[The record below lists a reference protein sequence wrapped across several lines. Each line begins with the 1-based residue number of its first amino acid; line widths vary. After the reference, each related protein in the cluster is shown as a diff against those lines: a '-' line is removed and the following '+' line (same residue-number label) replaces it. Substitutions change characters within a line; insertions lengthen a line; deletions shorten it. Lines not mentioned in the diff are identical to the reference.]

1 MFGALLLG
9 LAASPARPQPAE
21 VYLTEEQALR
31 IAFPAGAAVEKKVVS
46 FSAEQRAAI
55 GKAASRKDVPG
66 TFRYFVGLRGGEP
79 VGYAV
84 IEDCPGKIQPITY
97 MVATDVAGTI
107 RAVEILAFRESR
119 GGEVR
124 QAGWR
129 EQFVGLDAA
138 SPLRVGTDIRNIA
151 GATISC
157 RSVTDGVRL
166 QLACLRALPRPPPT
180 PAPPEPSDIGAQRP
194 GPGPPF
200 RRARLAMGTML
211 RITVHAETEAR
222 ATAAFD
228 AAFAEVDRLERILS
242 DYREDSETSR
252 LSRAAGGDFLPVSPE
267 LLDLLAR
274 SREIAAD
281 TGGAFDVAV
290 GPLVALWRRAAEA
303 GAPPSDVEIAAARE
317 AGGPAAVE
325 TDPEHGRARLARAG
339 GALDFGGIGKGY
351 ALDRAAAALEAL
363 GERRALLDFGGQF
376 LALDPPPGETGWTVE
391 LRDARDPARIRG
403 ALRLARASLST
414 TADYERGLA
423 IGGQRYSHVVD
434 PRTGRPVEGMLG
446 VSVVCASG
454 TEADTL
460 STALY
465 VLGKDAGAELAR
477 RRAVAAL
484 IVPAEGPE
492 IENEAF
498 RSLEVTAGEPR

>member
-180 PAPPEPSDIGAQRP
+180 PAPPELSDIGAQRP

-242 DYREDSETSR
+242 D
-252 LSRAAGGDFLPVSPE
+252 
-267 LLDLLAR
+267 
-274 SREIAAD
+274 
-281 TGGAFDVAV
+281 
-290 GPLVALWRRAAEA
+290 
-303 GAPPSDVEIAAARE
+303 
-317 AGGPAAVE
+317 
-325 TDPEHGRARLARAG
+325 
-339 GALDFGGIGKGY
+339 
-351 ALDRAAAALEAL
+351 
-363 GERRALLDFGGQF
+363 
-376 LALDPPPGETGWTVE
+376 
-391 LRDARDPARIRG
+391 
-403 ALRLARASLST
+403 
-414 TADYERGLA
+414 
-423 IGGQRYSHVVD
+423 
-434 PRTGRPVEGMLG
+434 
-446 VSVVCASG
+446 
-454 TEADTL
+454 
-460 STALY
+460 
-465 VLGKDAGAELAR
+465 
-477 RRAVAAL
+477 
-484 IVPAEGPE
+484 
-492 IENEAF
+492 
-498 RSLEVTAGEPR
+498 